1 MKRRPQRTRR
11 KVGQRERR
19 TVIRVL
25 TEGEVTEPEYLRL
38 ICSDSVKLDVRNSKK
53 TTPIQLVEQAK
64 RDQSQDRRVRA
75 VNRSFDEVWC
85 IFDRD
90 DHHKFGEATQAAA
103 KADIPIAVS
112 NPCFELWLILHVTEH
127 TAHISTSMAQTRA
140 EQLNLVDGKNLAT
153 ANLDTLRSSCLE
165 AKHRALELDKMHE
178 RNGSPPRSN
187 PSSGVWRIVD
197 RLRGPS
203 D

>member
-1 MKRRPQRTRR
+1 M
-11 KVGQRERR
+11 
-19 TVIRVL
+19 
-25 TEGEVTEPEYLRL
+25 
-38 ICSDSVKLDVRNSKK
+38 
-53 TTPIQLVEQAK
+53 QLVERAK
-64 RDQSQDRRVRA
+64 RDLSADRHVRA

-90 DHHKFGEATQAAA
+90 DHHRFGEAIQAAA
-103 KADIPIAVS
+103 TADIPTAVS
-112 NPCFELWLILHVTEH
+112 NPCFELWLILHVTDQ
-127 TAHISTSMAQTRA
+127 TAHISTSMAQALA

>member
-1 MKRRPQRTRR
+1 MRRRPQRTRR

-25 TEGEVTEPEYLRL
+25 TEGEVTEPQYLRL
-38 ICSDSVKLDVRNSKK
+38 ICSDSVKLDIRNSKR
-53 TTPIQLVEQAK
+53 TTPMQLVKQAK
-64 RDQSQDRRVRA
+64 RDLRADRRVRA

-90 DHHKFGEATQAAA
+90 DHHRFGEAVQAAA
-103 KADIPIAVS
+103 NADIPTVVS
-112 NPCFELWLILHVTEH
+112 NPCFELWLILHVTEQ

-140 EQLNLVDGKNLAT
+140 GQLNLVDGKDLAT
-153 ANLDTLRSSCLE
+153 ANLDALRNSCLM
-165 AKHRALELDKMHE
+165 AKHRALELDRMHE
-178 RNGSPPRSN
+178 RNGSPPRAN
-187 PSSGVWRIVD
+187 PSSEVWRLVD

>member
-25 TEGEVTEPEYLRL
+25 TEGEATEPQYLRL
-38 ICSDSVKLDVRNSKK
+38 ICRDSVKLDVRNSKR

-64 RDQSQDRRVRA
+64 HDRSTDRRVQA

-90 DHHKFGEATQAAA
+90 DHHRFGEAIQAAA
-103 KADIPIAVS
+103 NADIPTAVS
-112 NPCFELWLILHVTEH
+112 NPCFELWLILHVTEQ
-127 TAHISTSMAQTRA
+127 TAHISTARAQTLA
-140 EQLNLVDGKNLAT
+140 EQLNLVDGKNLAQ

-165 AKHRALELDKMHE
+165 AKRRALRLDKMHE